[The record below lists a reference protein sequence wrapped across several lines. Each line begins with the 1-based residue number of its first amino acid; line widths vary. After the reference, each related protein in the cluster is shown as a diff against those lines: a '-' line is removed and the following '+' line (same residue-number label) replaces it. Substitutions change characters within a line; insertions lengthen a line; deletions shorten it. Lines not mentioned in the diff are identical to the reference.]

1 MMNTC
6 VKLCQSDLLAYC
18 ELHSE
23 KGLIQHENERKNM
36 YMFMVSEQF

>member
-1 MMNTC
+1 MNTG

-18 ELHSE
+18 ELHTE
-23 KGLIQHENERKNM
+23 KGPIQHENERKNM